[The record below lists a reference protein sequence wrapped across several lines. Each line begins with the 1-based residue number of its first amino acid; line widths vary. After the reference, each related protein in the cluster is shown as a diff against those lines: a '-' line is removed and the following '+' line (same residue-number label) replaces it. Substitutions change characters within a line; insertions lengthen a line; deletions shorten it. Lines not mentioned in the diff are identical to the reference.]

1 MRIILVLTF
10 IVDGPGTCDFR
21 KTCATQEERFKV
33 KQCPRNREMKKNKLE
48 VVSKIATTSP
58 TEENVKQASQQESKR
73 RKCEISMTTRVQ
85 PKKM

>member
-33 KQCPRNREMKKNKLE
+33 KQCPRNRNEKNKLE

-73 RKCEISMTTRVQ
+73 RKCEISMTTKVQ